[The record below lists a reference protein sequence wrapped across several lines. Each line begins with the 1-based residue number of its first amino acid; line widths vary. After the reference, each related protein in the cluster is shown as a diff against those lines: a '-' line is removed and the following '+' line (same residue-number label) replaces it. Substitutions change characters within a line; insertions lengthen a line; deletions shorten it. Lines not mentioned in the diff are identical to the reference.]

1 MGTYCK
7 LARED
12 GWDFFTADTINY
24 RAAAEAEGKDKIV
37 KVPHP
42 DESRGLCSSGIIHAA
57 LNPNDCF
64 PGAEIPCSAYKVA
77 GKPVCDDG
85 KKYGFFE
92 LEVMEEIHDLDTL
105 FGWDYTQIAPA
116 VIPLQLQEPKITD
129 EEIELLKQW
138 SLLWRSVYTSIPA
151 LIPIWL
157 WYWVGAVMAPPLG
170 DPVAKAVFEVAYTS
184 HTSILGTVAAAMWA
198 FMGSLFPGIRADG
211 YAFQPVVDLWKR
223 GIIASFDGEIWRLH
237 TGRKA
242 EIVWEGTC

>member
-1 MGTYCK
+1 MKTYYK
-7 LARED
+7 LARPD
-12 GWDFFTADTINY
+12 GFDFFTASTINY
-24 RAAAEAEGKDKIV
+24 RVAAQATGKDKIV
-37 KVPHP
+37 KVPNP
-42 DESRGLCSSGIIHAA
+42 ATFKGLCSNGVIHASA
-57 LNPNDCF
+57 NPNDCF
-64 PGAEIPCSAYKVA
+64 EGAEIPCSAYRVMGQPVGRVGKKVA
-77 GKPVCDDG
+77 
-85 KKYGFFE
+85 FFQ
-92 LEVMEEIHDLDTL
+92 LEVVEEIHDLDAL
-105 FGWDYTQIAPA
+105 FGWDYSQVAPA
-116 VIPLQLQEPKITD
+116 VIPLQLPEPKITD

-170 DPVAKAVFEVAYTS
+170 DPVAKAVFAVAHTS

-198 FMGSLFPGIRADG
+198 FLGSLFPSITADG

-237 TGRKA
+237 SGKKA